1 MIRHCSVSATIFSE
15 LSLVFVQS
23 QHAFIGLYVVA
34 LSCEVS
40 PFLSC
45 CLSEIRLGV
54 EQLLK
59 CGVEES
65 GVDVEFGIGEE
76 EVVVVW
82 CDA

>member
-1 MIRHCSVSATIFSE
+1 M
-15 LSLVFVQS
+15 LN
-23 QHAFIGLYVVA
+23 
-34 LSCEVS
+34 
-40 PFLSC
+40 FLLDC

-59 CGVEES
+59 CGVEER

>member
-1 MIRHCSVSATIFSE
+1 MSW
-15 LSLVFVQS
+15 FVIIQAMS
-23 QHAFIGLYVVA
+23 SSFKLLKNRLEAQ
-34 LSCEVS
+34 
-40 PFLSC
+40 
-45 CLSEIRLGV
+45 IRLGV
-54 EQLLK
+54 KQLLK